1 MWKFWHYLNPGVFVN
16 YRSSKSCAGSAISRS
31 IVGHE
36 MKGMWNKYTE
46 TKQQTLVKRLVMV
59 AWSFTGDE
67 QKIGKVRGL
76 FFVADPK
83 FSLGTHTFD

>member
-1 MWKFWHYLNPGVFVN
+1 
-16 YRSSKSCAGSAISRS
+16 
-31 IVGHE
+31 